1 MGLDTQTHSQSLKAH
16 NLKVSTWGTYYVR
29 ILEKAEQPQIK
40 SIQQIHKNQK
50 EENSHI
56 IQNKTIKPQKE
67 KQKWK
72 ERNKE
77 EIQNQ

>member
-1 MGLDTQTHSQSLKAH
+1 MGLDMQTHSQSLKAH

-50 EENSHI
+50 AENSHI

-67 KQKWK
+67 KQK
-72 ERNKE
+72 
-77 EIQNQ
+77 

>member
-1 MGLDTQTHSQSLKAH
+1 M
-16 NLKVSTWGTYYVR
+16 
-29 ILEKAEQPQIK
+29 
-40 SIQQIHKNQK
+40 QQIHKNQK

-77 EIQNQ
+77 EIQKQLEKMFKMAINAYL

>member
-1 MGLDTQTHSQSLKAH
+1 MGLDMQTHSQSLKAH

-50 EENSHI
+50 ELKHI
-56 IQNKTIKPQKE
+56 TEDHHQITKGKRKKE
-67 KQKWK
+67 K
-72 ERNKE
+72 
-77 EIQNQ
+77 